1 MSLNQQYQGSISEL
15 TAGKNAFY
23 QQVGAAK
30 AAGYSNEQVAN
41 MYANNPFGVS
51 FQELLA
57 TPASTY
63 NTPYTPK
70 SGGSGGGGYN
80 ATAAAN
86 QAYIADQNALI
97 DQSLARAGNQ
107 FNIGNANIMDAY
119 NAAYARLTGD
129 KDIANRNY
137 KTSRTNTQQDNI
149 EAKAGI
155 NENVKNQYTG
165 IQRLLGSRGAGN
177 SSAAQILAPYAA
189 GKVGNIQRGQ
199 VQKAYGRNMGAL
211 DTNWQDT
218 ERQYNDSFGQL
229 DADKQNNLRS
239 NESTYNSLQAQLL
252 GQRAAIDPNNRASY
266 QARIND
272 LLAQVD
278 NLGRKVTYTPKAV
291 NVKPVDLQQYNYDK
305 YNAPSAGSNPSAINQ
320 GAGPYWTLIGDKTE
334 EEKKVG
340 IV

>member
-1 MSLNQQYQGSISEL
+1 MSLNQQYQGGINEL

-30 AAGYSNEQVAN
+30 SAGYSNEQVAN
-41 MYANNPFGVS
+41 MYANNPFGIS

-63 NTPYTPK
+63 NAPYSPT
-70 SGGSGGGGYN
+70 SGGSGSDGYN

-86 QAYIADQNALI
+86 ASYIADQNALI
-97 DQSLARAGNQ
+97 DQSLGRATNQ
-107 FNIGNANIMDAY
+107 FNIGNANVMDAY
-119 NAAYARLTGD
+119 NAAYSKLTGD
-129 KDIANRNY
+129 KNIANRNY
-137 KTSRTNTQQDNI
+137 TTARTQSQQDNV

-155 NENVKNQYTG
+155 NENVRNQYTG

-189 GKVGNIQRGQ
+189 GKTGNIQRGQ

-211 DTNWQDT
+211 DTNWADT
-218 ERQYNDSFGQL
+218 EAQYTNSFGQL

-252 GQRAAIDPNNRASY
+252 GQRAAIDPNNRGAY
-266 QARIND
+266 QARVND
-272 LLAQVD
+272 LLTQVD
-278 NLGRKVTYTPKAV
+278 NLGRKVTFNPAAV

-305 YNAPSAGSNPSAINQ
+305 FNAPSTGSNPSAVNQ

-340 IV
+340 LV